1 MTGRNSA
8 VFSASP
14 PNPLSKSR
22 RNAPHPTTR
31 QRPCETRRPFAPRTQ
46 TFFVSGW
53 HCRDRP
59 KANLRKFRG
68 YSSDCQNQKYEAISR
83 DLDSNQDKR
92 SQSRFP
98 GPIIT
103 TSLRRPRSRFPEGA
117 KLRGREGHHSC
128 PGRKANDETQEPDAL
143 LTAIAKVPG
152 MGRMS
157 RLLDLFA
164 HKVLQPKVARL
175 RNSGTLVPIDRYIVL
190 DRGIHPIRTLFGS
203 FQALSAVE

>member
-1 MTGRNSA
+1 MWPFG
-8 VFSASP
+8 P
-14 PNPLSKSR
+14 ESR
-22 RNAPHPTTR
+22 A
-31 QRPCETRRPFAPRTQ
+31 
-46 TFFVSGW
+46 FFVSGW
-53 HCRDRP
+53 RCRDRQ

-68 YSSDCQNQKYEAISR
+68 YSDHCQNQKYEAISEG
-83 DLDSNQDKR
+83 DKR
-92 SQSRFP
+92 SQNRFP
-98 GPIIT
+98 GPIIP
-103 TSLRRPRSRFPEGA
+103 TSLRRPRSRFSEGA